1 MPALRWAAMRAILMF
16 RWLWQAKTQGSTN
29 HNFWRERKPKCGNNP
44 TSFAS
49 LPKSFT
55 ARPHGFPT
63 TPSLSPTWEIRF
75 ERMRGFT
82 VVEKIQRGWEDSMWL
97 RGFSVRIQ
105 RGWEDSTWLRELMVN
120 MIERLQRGW
129 EDSTWLRGFNVAERI
144 QRGWYDSTWLRELN
158 VGERLQRPRKAA
170 LRGVKICSFSDNSL
184 WWATQRHT
192 FKLFHF
198 LSSFY
203 LYFLFSF
210 FSS

>member
-75 ERMRGFT
+75 ERIHG
-82 VVEKIQRGWEDSMWL
+82 
-97 RGFSVRIQ
+97 
-105 RGWEDSTWLRELMVN
+105 GWEDSTWLRGFNVA
-120 MIERLQRGW
+120 ERIQREDSTWLRGFNVAERIQRGW